1 MFILKSRIQEKK
13 IKIMKENTL
22 KMVNLVIDDLK
33 LCKFKKLFS

>member
-22 KMVNLVIDDLK
+22 KMVNSVIDDLK